1 MEDLTARL
9 LAAGTDPA
17 QAEALAAQG
26 LELRRLDGHDPAQ
39 AHAWLDAVSR
49 GFLEPERTDAQ
60 RTAFEAR
67 ARGVRL
73 LGVLDAQA
81 PRPDLPVATLTSWA
95 GELTVPGGTVPTCAV
110 SGVTVSPT
118 HRRRGV
124 LRALLTGELRTAAAL
139 GLPLASLTVSESAIY
154 GRFGFAPAVL
164 ATQATIDVRRA
175 GWVGPVPLG
184 RVDVVARDRVR
195 DVLAA
200 LHDRVRV
207 STPGEMDV
215 PPVVW
220 DELLRLTPEA
230 ERPGEVRAVQ
240 HRAPGGEVEGVLLYT
255 VTPDS
260 HDDAGATVDV
270 ERLVAATPDA
280 YAALWRFVL
289 SMDLVAR
296 VRAHDLSSDEPL
308 WWMLADRRAATVTVR
323 DQHYLRVLDVA
334 AALGARR
341 YDVDDALV
349 LEVADPLDIAG
360 GRFLVTVRDGHA
372 TVVRDAP
379 ASAVGD
385 APVVRLGVGA
395 LSAVLLGAVSPVTLA
410 RAGLLMADDPARLAR
425 LFASVEPVRLSS
437 TY

>member
-1 MEDLTARL
+1 MDDLTARL
-9 LAAGTDPA
+9 LAAGTDPE
-17 QAEALAAQG
+17 QGRALAAQG
-26 LELRRLDGHDPAQ
+26 LEPRRLDGHDPAQ

-49 GFLEPERTDAQ
+49 GFLEGERTDAQ

-73 LGVLDAQA
+73 VGVLDAA
-81 PRPDLPVATLTSWA
+81 SPRPDLPVATLTSWV

-124 LRALLTGELRTAAAL
+124 LRALMTGELRTAAAL
-139 GLPLASLTVSESAIY
+139 GIPLASLTVSESAIY

-175 GWVGPVPLG
+175 GWAGPVPAG

-200 LHDRVRV
+200 LHDRVRLG
-207 STPGEMDV
+207 TPGEMDV
-215 PPVVW
+215 PAVVW
-220 DELLRLTPEA
+220 DEVLRLTPEA
-230 ERPGEVRAVQ
+230 ERPGELRAVQ
-240 HRAPGGEVEGVLLYT
+240 HRSPAGEVEGVLLYT
-255 VTPDS
+255 VTPGPR
-260 HDDAGATVDV
+260 DDADATVDV
-270 ERLVAATPDA
+270 VRLVAATPDA

-289 SMDLVAR
+289 SMDLVATVR
-296 VRAHDLSSDEPL
+296 VAHLSSDEPL

-323 DQHYLRVLDVA
+323 DEHYLRVLDVA
-334 AALGARR
+334 GALGARR

-349 LEVADPLDIAG
+349 LEVTDPLGIAG
-360 GRFLVTVRDGHA
+360 GTYLVTVGDGRA
-372 TVVRDAP
+372 TVARGAP
-379 ASAVGD
+379 GSAAGD

-410 RAGLLMADDPARLAR
+410 RAGLLVADDPARVAR
-425 LFASVEPVRLSS
+425 VFASVEPVRLSFV
-437 TY
+437 Y